1 MNGEITVF
9 CNARSCRVQG
19 ITYEAGVVRNHRIY
33 CELDCEEYH
42 IPESTLTH
50 KLLTCH
56 ECDGFLS
63 MRKYEGS

>member
-9 CNARSCRVQG
+9 CNARSCRVEG
-19 ITYEAGVVRNHRIY
+19 VTYGAGVVV
-33 CELDCEEYH
+33 DCEKCH
-42 IPESTLTH
+42 GPESSLTR